1 MCGKNFVFGYCA
13 LLLFIALSS
22 KSQQNS
28 TSNEKK
34 NNNLTIRYEMDTDST
49 TNYGDEMK
57 TLLYD
62 LHEKFTKNT
71 QYKNIQYESHTS
83 MSSDREDDDSI
94 LYKLGTQNH
103 EDNQTS
109 MEPHTNSSNVY
120 RKKNFMSQDSYE
132 NLMRI
137 ENKNNSMLH
146 KFFENSNIDS
156 NINNITSYEMC
167 YNITCIQLCCPLGD
181 RLDDEKCIS
190 EKNKYFFPNVYGYIN
205 NSLNNINKTVNE
217 LFQLVVYDPCQDK
230 DRFLLPDGYQY
241 DYMFLTNGSLYLSY
255 YKIFAKLSS
264 YCLAV
269 IDGDKFEVTICSET
283 SDEVFNT
290 TSENTSPI
298 EDLKII
304 YLSFHIVSILFL
316 VSIFL
321 VYSILPEL
329 RNIHGFILRNYT
341 GALSI
346 AYTIDIVNILIKADA
361 VKYPVCVTV
370 AFFNY
375 FCFLTS
381 FLWLNIMSFDMWWT
395 FRGFCSLQR
404 NVRQREKKKLIFYMI
419 FAWGLPFIFAII
431 SVIMDSV
438 SEYLPDILRPGFRE
452 GDCWFDEKGAFVLYF
467 YGFKSICIISSICLS
482 ISTALKIVHYKK
494 ETVNRLTDSESKRY
508 NDNKKWFNLYLK
520 LFIVLFIVM
529 GLKWSIMTTSFLSG
543 NISKYISYAINL
555 VDIVQN
561 LCTFI
566 IFVWKKKIKRMLLK
580 RFGFGLLPESQCATN
595 TTNTLSTTSICI
607 TTSEEMPMQSRMNS
621 CE

>member
-49 TNYGDEMK
+49 TSYGDEMK

-62 LHEKFTKNT
+62 LYEKFTKNT
-71 QYKNIQYESHTS
+71 QYENIQYESHTS
-83 MSSDREDDDSI
+83 TSNDCEDNDSI
-94 LYKLGTQNH
+94 LYKLDTQSH

-120 RKKNFMSQDSYE
+120 RKKKFMSQDSYE

-137 ENKNNSMLH
+137 ENKNNSMSH

-156 NINNITSYEMC
+156 NINNITPYEMC

-205 NSLNNINKTVNE
+205 NSLKNINKRVNE
-217 LFQLVVYDPCQDK
+217 LFQLVIYDPCQDK
-230 DRFLLPDGYQY
+230 DRFLLPNGYQY
-241 DYMFLTNGSLYLSY
+241 DYMFFTNGSLYLSY
-255 YKIFAKLSS
+255 YKIFAKLTS

-283 SDEVFNT
+283 SDKVFNT
-290 TSENTSPI
+290 TSENNSPI

-329 RNIHGFILRNYT
+329 QNIHGFILRNYT

-370 AFFNY
+370 EKEAF
-375 FCFLTS
+375 
-381 FLWLNIMSFDMWWT
+381 
-395 FRGFCSLQR
+395 
-404 NVRQREKKKLIFYMI
+404 
-419 FAWGLPFIFAII
+419 A
-431 SVIMDSV
+431 
-438 SEYLPDILRPGFRE
+438 
-452 GDCWFDEKGAFVLYF
+452 LYF

-529 GLKWSIMTTSFLSG
+529 GLKWSIMTASFLSG

-555 VDIVQN
+555 VDIMQN

-607 TTSEEMPMQSRMNS
+607 TTSGEMPMQSRMNS